1 MVDILIDSIKDVV
14 KTLPILFL
22 AFLTIDY
29 LVNILNKDNKLIDKL
44 SKYDCL
50 GGAVLGVIPQCGIPV
65 AMAKLYSGGFI
76 TLGMLIAVFLSS
88 SDEALI
94 VIGSHPDKLIFMIK
108 LMAVKVLIGIIFG
121 YIINFFVK
129 EHKTRFKV
137 YDISCDCV
145 RCKTDKNI
153 FIRNI
158 LYTLKVFVF
167 LIITVFLI
175 NLAMEKVGEEGLSA
189 ILGGSSY
196 LQPVYASL
204 IGMIPSCMSSVV
216 LAQGFIEG
224 VVGIGPLV
232 AGLCANTGF
241 GILIIFK
248 ELPFKK
254 AIKITL
260 LIQFISIFIGEVI
273 HMLSFSL

>member
-1 MVDILIDSIKDVV
+1 MVDILIDSIKDVT

-29 LVNILNKDNKLIDKL
+29 LVNTLNKDNKMIDKL

-50 GGAVLGVIPQCGIPV
+50 GGAALGVIPQCGIPV

-76 TLGMLIAVFLSS
+76 TLGMLVAVFLSS

-94 VIGSHPDKLIFMIK
+94 VIGSHPDKLIFMLK
-108 LMAVKVLIGIIFG
+108 LIAAKVLIGVVLG
-121 YIINFFVK
+121 YIINFFIK
-129 EHKTRFKV
+129 EHNTRFKV

-145 RCKTDKNI
+145 RCKTDHNI
-153 FIRNI
+153 FVRNI

-167 LIITVFLI
+167 LIVTVFLI
-175 NLAMEKVGEEGLSA
+175 NLGMEKIGEEGLSA

-196 LQPVYASL
+196 IQPVYASL

-224 VVGIGPLV
+224 VVGLGTLV

-254 AIKITL
+254 AIKLTII
-260 LIQFISIFIGEVI
+260 IQLISIVIGEVI
-273 HMLSFSL
+273 HFLAL

>member
-1 MVDILIDSIKDVV
+1 MVEILVDSIKDVA

-22 AFLTIDY
+22 AFLIIDY
-29 LVNILNKDNKLIDKL
+29 LVNTLNRDNKLIDKL

-50 GGAVLGVIPQCGIPV
+50 GGATLGVIPQCGIPV

-76 TLGMLIAVFLSS
+76 TIGMLISVFLSS

-94 VIGSHPDKLIFMIK
+94 VIGSRPDKLIFMLK
-108 LMAVKVLIGIIFG
+108 LMAVKILIGIVFG
-121 YIINFFVK
+121 YIVNFFIK
-129 EHKTRFKV
+129 EHNTRFKS

-153 FIRNI
+153 FVRNI
-158 LYTLKVFVF
+158 LYTLKVFLF
-167 LIITVFLI
+167 LIITVFFI
-175 NLAMEKVGEEGLSA
+175 NLGMEKIGEEGLSS
-189 ILGGSSY
+189 ILGGNSY
-196 LQPVYASL
+196 LQPIYASL

-224 VVGIGPLV
+224 FVGLGSLF

-254 AIKITL
+254 AIKIAIL
-260 LIQFISIFIGEVI
+260 LQFISITIGEVI
-273 HMLSFSL
+273 YILSFSL